1 MTSARAARKDL
12 RDPVLRF
19 FGATRGVTGSCFA
32 IETSDTFVLVDCGL
46 FQGSKT
52 EKQLNYR
59 EFPFNISSVDA
70 VILTHA
76 HIDHSGLLPKL
87 TKSGFAGPIYAT
99 PATVDLC
106 SVMLPD
112 AGHIQ
117 EVEVDQRNRRY
128 RQRGDE
134 EVEPI
139 YTADDAY
146 QTLKRFQT
154 VECER
159 WQSVAP
165 GVRFRFW
172 NAGHL
177 LGSVS
182 IEMEIGSDHPVRILF
197 SGDVGPDNKLFQAG
211 PVAPKHWDYVV
222 CESTY
227 GDKDRVDATIEGRR
241 QLLGREV
248 RAASR
253 HENGAL
259 IIPSFAV
266 ERTQELMTDLTL
278 LMQQSEIK
286 TVPIYIDSPLAT
298 RASEIFQK
306 HRHDFNLGVALDRA
320 MHAKNVHF
328 TESVEQ
334 SKALDR
340 VRGFHI
346 VIAASGMC
354 EAGRIRHRL
363 KNWLWREEAT
373 VLLVG
378 YQAAGTLGRLL
389 ADGTTP
395 VKIQGEEITVRAH
408 IRQIDAYSGHAD
420 GPELE
425 RWLRNRLPILHGI
438 FLVHG
443 EEAALTAMRQR
454 AADCTPATPI
464 FVPFID
470 SAFTL
475 NEGGPTDISVS
486 MPSPRIDP
494 LTIGHRDWN
503 NDYQALLQDINEQVR
518 AAADDRSRAILL
530 RKLRRVLQ
538 DDP

>member
-1 MTSARAARKDL
+1 MTSAKAGRKDL

-19 FGATRGVTGSCFA
+19 FGAARGVTGSCFA
-32 IETSDTFVLVDCGL
+32 IETSDTFVLIDCGL

-59 EFPFNISSVDA
+59 EFPFDVASVDA

-87 TKSGFAGPIYAT
+87 TKRGFAGPIYAT

-128 RQRGDE
+128 RQRGEE

-146 QTLKRFQT
+146 PMLHRFHA

-159 WQSVAP
+159 WQSVVP

-177 LGSVS
+177 LGSAS
-182 IEMEIGSDHPVRILF
+182 IEMEVGPDNPIRILF
-197 SGDVGPDNKLFQAG
+197 SGDIGPDNKLFQAG

-227 GDKDRVDATIEGRR
+227 ADKDRVDATIEGRR

-266 ERTQELMTDLTL
+266 ERTQELMTDLIL

-373 VLLVG
+373 VLFVG

-389 ADGTTP
+389 AGGTTP
-395 VKIQGEEITVRAH
+395 VKIQGEEITVRAQ

-425 RWLRNRLPILHGI
+425 RWLRSRLPISHGI

-454 AADCTPATPI
+454 AADCTPATPV

-475 NEGGPTDISVS
+475 NDGGPTDISVS

-503 NDYQALLQDINEQVR
+503 NDYQVLLQDINEAVR

-530 RKLRRVLQ
+530 RKFRRVLQ
-538 DDP
+538 DER

>member
-1 MTSARAARKDL
+1 
-12 RDPVLRF
+12 
-19 FGATRGVTGSCFA
+19 
-32 IETSDTFVLVDCGL
+32 
-46 FQGSKT
+46 
-52 EKQLNYR
+52 
-59 EFPFNISSVDA
+59 
-70 VILTHA
+70 
-76 HIDHSGLLPKL
+76 
-87 TKSGFAGPIYAT
+87 
-99 PATVDLC
+99 
-106 SVMLPD
+106 
-112 AGHIQ
+112 
-117 EVEVDQRNRRY
+117 
-128 RQRGDE
+128 
-134 EVEPI
+134 
-139 YTADDAY
+139 
-146 QTLKRFQT
+146 
-154 VECER
+154 
-159 WQSVAP
+159 
-165 GVRFRFW
+165 
-172 NAGHL
+172 
-177 LGSVS
+177 
-182 IEMEIGSDHPVRILF
+182 
-197 SGDVGPDNKLFQAG
+197 
-211 PVAPKHWDYVV
+211 VV

-227 GDKDRVDATIEGRR
+227 ADKDRVDATIEGRR

-266 ERTQELMTDLTL
+266 ERTQELMTDLIL

-354 EAGRIRHRL
+354 EAGRIQHRL
-363 KNWLWREEAT
+363 KNWLWREETT
-373 VLLVG
+373 VLFVG

-389 ADGTTP
+389 AGGTTP
-395 VKIQGEEITVRAH
+395 VKIQGEEITVRAQ

-425 RWLRNRLPILHGI
+425 RWLRSRLPISHGI

-443 EEAALTAMRQR
+443 EEAALTAMRHR
-454 AADCTPATPI
+454 AADCTPATPV
-464 FVPFID
+464 FAPFID
-470 SAFTL
+470 SAFAL
-475 NEGGPTDISVS
+475 NDGGPTDISVS

-494 LTIGHRDWN
+494 LTIGLLRGNQDETRATIWMRFLGRGRD
-503 NDYQALLQDINEQVR
+503 QVITLI
-518 AAADDRSRAILL
+518 AADKFFVIF
-530 RKLRRVLQ
+530 
-538 DDP
+538 